1 MLEFKEIEFSDK
13 DRIENALKASDFMGC
28 EYTFANNMAW
38 RRLADSKICF
48 YKNFYIVCAFCGGIP
63 VFVFPS
69 GSGDMTELI
78 TEMKRFSDSFGCP
91 LKISGV
97 TENSLKMMY
106 ELFPDMFTAELDR
119 DGCDYIYLQND
130 LAELSGKKFHGKR
143 NHLAKFNRLDYV
155 YSPITK
161 NDLDEC
167 ILFVTQKFNDESP
180 ADHSSLAEQ
189 FAMNT
194 YFSHFDRL
202 SLSGG
207 IIRIGGKIAALTVGE
222 RLNSNTFCVH
232 IEKADRS
239 FDGIYAAVNNFF
251 ARSAMNGFTYV
262 NREEDLGIEGL
273 RKAKLSYHPAF
284 LLKKYIITFNL

>member
-13 DRIENALKASDFMGC
+13 DRIEAALKASDFMGC
-28 EYTFANNMAW
+28 EYSFANNMAW

-48 YKNFYIVCAFCGGIP
+48 YKDFYIVCAFGGETP

-69 GSGDMTELI
+69 GSGNIAEII
-78 TEMKRFSDSFGCP
+78 TEMKLFSDSFGCP
-91 LKISGV
+91 LTICGV
-97 TENSLKMMY
+97 TENSLNMLS

-119 DGCDYIYLQND
+119 DGCDYIYLQKD
-130 LAELSGKKFHGKR
+130 LAELPGKKFHGKR
-143 NHLAKFNRLDYV
+143 NHLAKFNKLDYV
-155 YSPITK
+155 YSPITE
-161 NDLDEC
+161 NDLDDC
-167 ILFVTQKFNDESP
+167 ILFVTEKFNEESP
-180 ADHSSLAEQ
+180 EDHSSLAEQ

-194 YFSHFDRL
+194 YFSHFSRL
-202 SLSGG
+202 GLSGG

-239 FDGIYAAVNNFF
+239 FDGIYAAINNLF

-284 LLKKYIITFNL
+284 LLKKYIVTFN